1 MHVIVNPMCATKK
14 CANPICTVYL
24 QTCRMIQGLCAACYQ
39 KQQQLIQ
46 QANVLNTTPS
56 NG

>member
-1 MHVIVNPMCATKK
+1 MCATKK